1 MPFYSITFLFFFLPT
16 ILIGCHL
23 SGSRLRS
30 VFLFISSLL
39 FYLWGSFHA
48 IQFLLLIILGNY
60 IAGILLSKLQ
70 VNWHRRSLFFLGIA
84 ANIFPLLYY
93 KYSTFLQGIIFLPF
107 AAPDASLT
115 PLGISFIT
123 FHAISY
129 LTDVFRGT
137 ASAQKNFVQL
147 GLYFSFFPKI
157 ASGPIQ
163 QYTEAEH
170 SLAHSRRRFTDFS
183 LGVERFIIGLS
194 KKLLLANVLAEV
206 ANQAFDSPAA
216 GLSVGIAWLG
226 AVSYT
231 FQIYY
236 DFSGYTDMA
245 VGLGLMCGLRLP
257 ENFNYP
263 YAAQSVREFWQRWH
277 ITLSQWFRDYLYI
290 PLGGNRHGRL
300 RTYCNLCLVF
310 LLCGLWHG
318 ANWTFLVWGL
328 MHGIFLVLER
338 LFLADLLA
346 RLPKIFRHGY
356 LLLFVLVSWVLFRE
370 ENLNEA
376 WTYLRVM
383 AGFPVNPIENP
394 WILLKMDRL
403 FFSILGISF
412 FLAFPFFRQA
422 RAAAVHFSGWFA
434 VLAEV
439 LYGMAL
445 LLLFVFSLLDIASGT
460 HNSFIYFQF

>member
-1 MPFYSITFLFFFLPT
+1 VFYFWS
-16 ILIGCHL
+16 
-23 SGSRLRS
+23 
-30 VFLFISSLL
+30 
-39 FYLWGSFHA
+39 SFHA
-48 IQFLLLIILGNY
+48 FQFLFYIIVGNY
-60 IAGILLSKLQ
+60 IAGVLLSNLPMGWQ
-70 VNWHRRSLFFLGIA
+70 RRCFFFLGIA

-93 KYSTFLQGIIFLPF
+93 KYSGFLQEFISLPF
-107 AAPDASLT
+107 VAPDISLT

-129 LTDVFRGT
+129 LTDIFRNIT
-137 ASAQKNFVQL
+137 PPQKNIVEL

-163 QYTEAEH
+163 QYSDAEK
-170 SLAHSRRRFTDFS
+170 SSVNSEKRFTDFS

-194 KKLLLANVLAEV
+194 KKLLLANVLGEV
-206 ANQAFDSPAA
+206 ADQAFDSPAA
-216 GLSVGIAWLG
+216 GLSVSAAWLG
-226 AVSYT
+226 ALSYT
-231 FQIYY
+231 LQIYF

-245 VGLGLMCGLRLP
+245 IGLGLMCGFRLP

-263 YAAQSVREFWQRWH
+263 YAAQSVREFWRRWH

-328 MHGIFLVLER
+328 IHGVFLVLEQ
-338 LFLADLLA
+338 LVLADMLA

-370 ENLNEA
+370 ENLSEA

-383 AGFPVNPIENP
+383 AGFPVNPMSNP
-394 WILLKMDRL
+394 WILLKMDSQ
-403 FFSILGISF
+403 FFSVLGISF
-412 FLAFPFFRQA
+412 FLVFPFFRQA
-422 RAAAVHFSGWFA
+422 RAAVARFSGWFA
-434 VLAEV
+434 ALAEV

-445 LLLFVFSLLDIASGT
+445 LLLFIVSLLDIASGT